1 VGSSNGP
8 VVLVFANSY
17 IEGRCRVEREI

>member
-1 VGSSNGP
+1 VGSSSGP
-8 VVLVFANSY
+8 VVLAVANLY